1 MLAPGV
7 MHLIKRTPK
16 PDYQMADVVSLLAN
30 AQPHEISL
38 IDGNSNAEGAFIA
51 EMAIHDSGLN
61 HYAVRASKLFA
72 ETNFMGSK
80 YQLKFVDPQS
90 VLAEISRLGIK
101 NIVVVRIGESL
112 AFPHS
117 EQLAEA
123 LRLPNSQF
131 RKVATLVH
139 GNRYGTTEL
148 YKSTA
153 IVVPDIKAVRQ
164 LGIPAKASALNQSQ
178 LSEARHATLPAQ
190 SIQQQPQ
197 RLAP

>member
-1 MLAPGV
+1 
-7 MHLIKRTPK
+7 
-16 PDYQMADVVSLLAN
+16 
-30 AQPHEISL
+30 
-38 IDGNSNAEGAFIA
+38 
-51 EMAIHDSGLN
+51 
-61 HYAVRASKLFA
+61 VRASKLFA